1 MPLAICHYITTT
13 GDITLLEESVPWL
26 EGKHP
31 QPGEE
36 SVYEQPTISAHEDT
50 VWLHGLKALL
60 HGLRFGQHG
69 LPLMGTGDWNDGMN
83 RVGSEGKGESVWLGF
98 FLYDILRRF
107 GALAE
112 QRQQTDIALQ
122 CRKEADQLRDN
133 LNSAGWDGEWYR
145 RGYFDNGEP
154 LGSHLSQ
161 ACQIDAIAQS
171 WAVLSGAGTPEQCAK
186 AMQSLDARLVDDN
199 AGMIKL
205 LTPPFNGDG
214 PNPGYIQGYVPGV
227 RENGGQYTHGAIWAV
242 MAFAQ
247 MGNSERAW
255 QLWSL
260 INPINHSLDADAVAR
275 YKVEPWVMTAD
286 VYSVAPHTGRGGWSW
301 YTGSAG
307 WAYRLLVESLLGITR
322 HADALAVRP
331 LLPAHWPSVSL
342 TYQHGSSEYHIQV
355 VRSEG
360 DYHITLDGADLT
372 EDCIPL
378 RDEGQHHHVTIHLG
392 GEDQSGTR

>member
-1 MPLAICHYITTT
+1 MKLSIKSPFMTMLRAKIGTIKTSWPGAPARAMDSVIKAELFSAAQMAHFGQKLARSHRLSPDKIPWY
-13 GDITLLEESVPWL
+13 LLKRLDDNESVIA
-26 EGKHP
+26 
-31 QPGEE
+31 QNC
-36 SVYEQPTISAHEDT
+36 
-50 VWLHGLKALL
+50 
-60 HGLRFGQHG
+60 F
-69 LPLMGTGDWNDGMN
+69 
-83 RVGSEGKGESVWLGF
+83 
-98 FLYDILRRF
+98 
-107 GALAE
+107 
-112 QRQQTDIALQ
+112 ALQ

-145 RGYFDNGEP
+145 RGYFDTGEP